1 MQFRADVVDRHGRRI
16 VRLAGRLEGE
26 QSAELLRVFEETR
39 KPVRLDLTDLLSADT
54 VGLDTLRELQGRGAE
69 PVGASPYL
77 ALQLATAQARRVH
90 E

>member
-1 MQFRADVVDRHGRRI
+1 MDRDGRRI

-26 QSAELLRVFEETR
+26 QSAELVRVFEETR

-54 VGLDTLRELQGRGAE
+54 VGLDTLRELQSRGAD

-77 ALQLATAQARRVH
+77 ALQMEMAEARRTH